1 MAEELPYELLH
12 CFFMLC
18 NVHANSWHY
27 PQIRLSTPVPLGVL
41 LGVSTNFVLMVKN
54 PPTVDLLTC
63 GLVVPP
69 EGTLGVYRSKIGPL
83 LDLWREAGVS
93 CQQAF

>member
-1 MAEELPYELLH
+1 M
-12 CFFMLC
+12 
-18 NVHANSWHY
+18 
-27 PQIRLSTPVPLGVL
+27 GVL

-54 PPTVDLLTC
+54 PPTVDLLTR

>member
-1 MAEELPYELLH
+1 MADLLESELVHREL
-12 CFFMLC
+12 F
-18 NVHANSWHY
+18 SW
-27 PQIRLSTPVPLGVL
+27 IFIVTLSYAEILGVL

-54 PPTVDLLTC
+54 PPTVDLLTR

-69 EGTLGVYRSKIGPL
+69 EGTLGVYRSNIGPL